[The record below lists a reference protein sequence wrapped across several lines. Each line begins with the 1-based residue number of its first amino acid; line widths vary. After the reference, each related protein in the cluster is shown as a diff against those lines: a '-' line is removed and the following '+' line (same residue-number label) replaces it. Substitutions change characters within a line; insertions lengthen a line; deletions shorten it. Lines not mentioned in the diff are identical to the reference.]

1 MYKEDKELLKSI
13 KLMTVPELNA
23 LSEEIK
29 TDMIDTVS
37 RTGGH
42 LASSLGAVELTVAIY
57 HVFDI
62 PKDKVFW
69 DVGHQCYASKMIS
82 GRWDRM
88 ESLRQLGGLSGFPK
102 RSESPADLSD
112 PGHSGTSISIAQGSA
127 VARDLAGEN
136 YSCVAVI
143 GDGSMT
149 SGVAWEALDMIGDK
163 KTPVIVI
170 LNDNTMSIS
179 ENVGGFSKHLQ
190 KLRTSDFYNRF
201 KKRLKNKNTPKGIHR
216 LGSIR
221 NAIKYS
227 VLPRTIFDEIGFKY
241 YGPIDGHDMESLINM
256 LSFIK
261 TLKEPVVLHVLTKK
275 GNGFAP
281 AENDPTKF
289 HGIGRYD
296 PKSGETAESSAKS
309 WSEIFGE
316 CMVRLSEKDDRLC
329 AITAA
334 MGDSTGLC
342 GFAQKHPER
351 FFDVGIAEQH
361 AAALSEGLALSGL
374 RPVVAIYSTFLQRA
388 YDQVLTEVCL
398 QKLPVIFAVDR
409 AGITG
414 HDGETHQGI
423 YDIAYLSSMP
433 GMTVMCP
440 RDEATLFNMMNVALR
455 LGTPVAVRYPKG
467 RPLSFDIPAGNG
479 APQMLKN
486 GKDMIILSDANSL
499 KDALGAAEIFDK
511 SIISGWKPMSC
522 AVCDIGTLR
531 PFDEE
536 FVKDCFGRYSMVIT
550 LEDGIVSGGFG
561 SAVSSLACASGAEC
575 RVLNLGWPDA
585 FIEHGSIEE
594 LRKKYRLDSEGIVE
608 RIRSFAGGMS

>member
-1 MYKEDKELLKSI
+1 MYKDDKELIRSI
-13 KLMTVPELNA
+13 KLMTVPELND

-29 TDMIDTVS
+29 KDMIETVS

-42 LASSLGAVELTVAIY
+42 LASSLGAIELTVAIY

-62 PKDKVFW
+62 PKDRVFW

-88 ESLRQLGGLSGFPK
+88 DTLRQLGGISGFPK
-102 RSESPADLSD
+102 RSESPCDLSD
-112 PGHSGTSISIAQGSA
+112 PGHCGTSISIAQGSA
-127 VARDLAGEN
+127 VARDLAGDS

-149 SGVAWEALDMIGDK
+149 SGVAWEALDMIGDR

-201 KKRLKNKNTPKGIHR
+201 KTSLKNKNTPKGIHR

-221 NAIKYS
+221 DAIKYS
-227 VLPRTIFDEIGFKY
+227 MLPRTIFDEIGFKY
-241 YGPIDGHDMESLINM
+241 YGPIDGHDMESLVNM

-261 TLKEPVVLHVLTKK
+261 TLNEPVVLHVLTKK
-275 GNGFAP
+275 GNGLAP
-281 AENDPTKF
+281 AEKDPTKF
-289 HGIGRYD
+289 HGIGKYD
-296 PKSGETAESSAKS
+296 PKSGETASSSEKS
-309 WSEIFGE
+309 WSEAFGD
-316 CMVRLSEKDDRLC
+316 CMVKLSERDDKLC

-342 GFAQKHPER
+342 AFAKQHPDR

-361 AAALSEGLALSGL
+361 AAALAEGLALSGL
-374 RPVVAIYSTFLQRA
+374 HPVVAIYSTFLQRA

-440 RDEATLFNMMNVALR
+440 RDEATLLNMMNIALR
-455 LGTPVAVRYPKG
+455 LGTPVAVRYPQG
-467 RPLSFDIPAGNG
+467 RPLAWDIPAGNG
-479 APQMLKN
+479 APQMLKE

-499 KDALGAAEIFDK
+499 KDALGAADIFDR
-511 SIISGWKPMSC
+511 SIISGWKPLSC
-522 AVCDIGTLR
+522 AVCDIGTLK
-531 PFDEE
+531 PFDDE
-536 FVKDCFGRYSMVIT
+536 FVKECFRKYSMVIT
-550 LEDGIVSGGFG
+550 LEDGIAAGGFG
-561 SAVSSLACASGAEC
+561 SAVSSLACSSGAGC
-575 RVLNLGWPDA
+575 RVLNIGWPDE

-594 LRKKYRLDSEGIVE
+594 LRKKYKMDAEGIVE